1 MRKQSLIL
9 LALLPWTVALAVG
22 AAQRPAPAPR
32 VKPAVQALLQRA
44 GKESPAAALTT
55 LHEAQAL
62 AQSRKDR
69 AGLLA
74 VAAMAHRLGEA
85 RYKAA
90 DYAAGEQFHRL
101 ALAMRERLVPGTPEH
116 AGRLLGLA

>member
-9 LALLPWTVALAVG
+9 LALLAWVGALAVG
-22 AAQRPAPAPR
+22 AAQRPVPADR

-44 GKESPAAALTT
+44 GKESPAAALAT
-55 LHEAQAL
+55 LQEARAL

-74 VAAMAHRLGEA
+74 VAAMAYRLGEA
-85 RYKAA
+85 RHKAA
-90 DYAAGEQFHRL
+90 DYTGAEQFHRL
-101 ALAMRERLVPGTPEH
+101 ALAIREGQVPGTPEH
-116 AGRLLGLA
+116 AA